1 MPAPPLRLAVFDV
14 DGTLVDS
21 QHNIVAAMAAAFAV
35 HGLTEAP
42 AAAVRRVIGLS
53 LVEAVAALL
62 PASPPEMHLRL
73 AISYKEAFF
82 ELRKRPDHHEPLYP
96 GALAALTIL
105 AADGWLLGVATGKS
119 QRGVRAMIERH
130 GLDGRFL
137 TIQTADEHPG
147 KPHPAML
154 IAAMSQAGASP
165 DGTVMV
171 GDTAYDMLM
180 ARNAR
185 TAAIGV
191 AWGYHAPA
199 ELRDCGAASIAEEY
213 AGLPG
218 LLRAIAEDRE
228 CAPQPS

>member
-21 QHNIVAAMAAAFAV
+21 QHNIVAAMAAAFAA

-73 AISYKEAFF
+73 ATSYKEAFF

-147 KPHPAML
+147 KPHPGML

-218 LLRAIAEDRE
+218 LLRAIVEDRE